1 MYAPKSS
8 LSGSSEV
15 TDEKE
20 EAWLSCREAC
30 RSVSQVTEVKFVI
43 HFIFVYEFTIP
54 ILQLTPLASTPRI
67 LDTKILLSDIF

>member
-43 HFIFVYEFTIP
+43 HFIFVYD
-54 ILQLTPLASTPRI
+54 LQFQSFNWPRWRQHQEY
-67 LDTKILLSDIF
+67 